1 MPQHPGSLRGEGISV
16 RGRQGQ
22 VHPAQRSPPTQ
33 LHRVLQKICHL
44 QKEVRPRSQKK
55 IKKKKKKKQGTHTE
69 SFGLGT
75 EQTRRATATRRG
87 GARLALPV
95 LVPSAKWLSSLQ
107 SERQLR
113 QRYFSSAVLSSTS
126 NILSD
131 IQEYTYLQM
140 KGISYAIDFC
150 AGSALCAEST

>member
-22 VHPAQRSPPTQ
+22 VHPAQRSPPNPAPPSAAEDLSSPEGGSSTQ
-33 LHRVLQKICHL
+33 
-44 QKEVRPRSQKK
+44 PKK
-55 IKKKKKKKQGTHTE
+55 DKKKKKKQGTHTE